1 MSDVIGQELAAAQEE
16 RETHARIAEELGD
29 LNEALRKGFER
40 FASFESAREAT
51 RAQIDR
57 CIAANNAELERRR
70 AAEAEI
76 EQLRVDL
83 TLARNECARL
93 RGVIE
98 VAADKLRSEG
108 YVVGER
114 MLLDAR
120 FPQEVKS

>member
-1 MSDVIGQELAAAQEE
+1 MILPTLLRDVFHAK
-16 RETHARIAEELGD
+16 REPAVHNLLNLWAIEDDALVGVD
-29 LNEALRKGFER
+29 LQYTRLFRLTCPDALF
-40 FASFESAREAT
+40 FT
-51 RAQIDR
+51 
-57 CIAANNAELERRR
+57 
-70 AAEAEI
+70 EAEI